1 MGFFSERLRDDH
13 ELGRFRSGNA
23 TLDAWLH
30 DHARRADRAGTGRT
44 YVWMEETGAVV
55 AYYTLAPHVVRRSDI
70 PAKTGRGSP
79 DAIPSILLAR
89 LALATSLQGEGWG
102 SVLLVD
108 ALGVA
113 VGAVRKAGGRIVVVD
128 AVDDEAAGFYEH
140 HGFAP
145 VSDNPRRLVMKA
157 SDAAKTLGLAWP

>member
-1 MGFFSERLRDDH
+1 MRFFSERLRDDH

-44 YVWMEETGAVV
+44 YVWTDETGEVV
-55 AYYTLAPHVVRRSDI
+55 AYYTLAPHVVRRSDM
-70 PAKTGRGSP
+70 PKKTGRGSP

-89 LALATSLQGEGWG
+89 LALATSLQDEGWG

-113 VGAVRKAGGRIVVVD
+113 VEAVRKVGGRVVVVD
-128 AVDDEAAGFYEH
+128 AIDDDAVGFYEH
-140 HGFAP
+140 HGFSP
-145 VSDNPRRLVMKA
+145 VPENPRRLVMKGG
-157 SDAAKTLGLAWP
+157 DAARTLGLDRP